1 MNNDSCLTQM
11 KKHLSALLQ
20 KHPTLYAKPEAQH
33 QVYSFSEILGKKGTH
48 RRTGGTPALL
58 HMH

>member
-1 MNNDSCLTQM
+1 MNNYSCLTQT

-20 KHPTLYAKPEAQH
+20 KHPTLYAKPEGQH

-48 RRTGGTPALL
+48 RRTGGLL